1 MSTSDN
7 NDDDFSLTDK
17 PFAWVIIPLAVI
29 VIIGC
34 IATFFQIRRH
44 RRRRQQLWA
53 GQGPRVLGAPP
64 GRLFGP
70 TGTTATTQR
79 TGGRRMPWA
88 GTRSEEGLNELGE
101 APPPYDGKKE
111 TQDPVELRDLEAGGS
126 PPEYPAVPGPAV
138 TRDGRRGE

>member
-1 MSTSDN
+1 MSTNDS
-7 NDDDFSLTDK
+7 NDDDFSLTDR

-44 RRRRQQLWA
+44 RRRRQQQWA
-53 GQGPRVLGAPP
+53 GQGPRVLGPP
-64 GRLFGP
+64 GRRRLFVT
-70 TGTTATTQR
+70 TGTR
-79 TGGRRMPWA
+79 GNGRRAPWA
-88 GTRSEEGLNELGE
+88 GTRSQEGLNELGE

-111 TQDPVELRDLEAGGS
+111 RQEPVELRDLEAGGS

-138 TRDGRRGE
+138 TRDSRRGE